1 MTIEEALHEYLSGRT
16 EITDLV
22 GNRIYPIVLPQGPAY
37 PALTYIK
44 ISGPVLHDVD
54 IAYPRFQLSSWGEEY
69 SDVKQLAAAVKEVLQ
84 RFKGVMGSAPGIKV
98 SQVVFE
104 NELDLYDPE
113 TGVYHIPADYTIIYR
128 EV

>member
-1 MTIEEALHEYLSGRT
+1 MTIEEALHEYLSGKT

-22 GNRIYPIVLPQGPAY
+22 GERIYPIVLPQGVLY

-54 IAYPRFQLSSWGEEY
+54 IAYPRLQLGSWGDKY

-84 RFKGVMGSAPGIKV
+84 RFKGIMGSSPGIRV
-98 SQVVFE
+98 SQVVFV
-104 NELDLYDPE
+104 NELDFYDPE
-113 TGVYHIPADYTIIYR
+113 TGTYHIPADYTIIYR

>member
-1 MTIEEALHEYLSGRT
+1 MTGSTRSCSPRG
-16 EITDLV
+16 V
-22 GNRIYPIVLPQGPAY
+22 SY

-44 ISGPVLHDVD
+44 ISGPTLHDAD
-54 IAYPRFQLSSWGEEY
+54 IAYPRFQLSCWSEEY
-69 SDVKQLAAAVKEVLQ
+69 SEVKQLAAAVKEVLQ
-84 RFKGVMGSAPGIKV
+84 RFKGIMGSTPGIKV